1 MVAIVTTVSTI
12 AFNANGL
19 IIAIKKKRLLE

>member
-1 MVAIVTTVSTI
+1 MVAIVTTGSTI

-19 IIAIKKKRLLE
+19 IIAIKRQRLLE